1 MSDSEHHWVY
11 AEGRLSGLI
20 EACPLIIGD
29 DGEVEGIMV
38 GLMLITDLDGLKER
52 AWTISK
58 VDNMNEPS
66 QIEFVWAAE
75 GHGVIEG
82 EHRADESIN

>member
-11 AEGRLSGLI
+11 ADAREPFDGLI
-20 EACPLIIGD
+20 QACPLVID
-29 DGEVEGIMV
+29 DGGEIEAVMT
-38 GLMLITDLDGLKER
+38 GLILITDLDGLKER

-58 VDNMNEPS
+58 VDDMNEPTS
-66 QIEFVWAAE
+66 IEFVWAAD

-82 EHRADESIN
+82 MR